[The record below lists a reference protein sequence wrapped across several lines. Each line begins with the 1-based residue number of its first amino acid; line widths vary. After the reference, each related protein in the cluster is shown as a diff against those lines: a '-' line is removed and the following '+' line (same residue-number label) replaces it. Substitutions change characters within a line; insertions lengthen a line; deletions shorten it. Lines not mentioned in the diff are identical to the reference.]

1 MTRMQCGSSAAAL
14 MLAFCLPLLSG
25 CDGFVYATH
34 AIGGELAIHGET
46 EPIDDV
52 LASGRLSEKED
63 EKLRLIVKA
72 RNFAGDVIGLNT
84 VNAYTTFYDTEGD
97 PLAFNLSAA
106 RRDALVP
113 YQWRFPLVGE
123 IPYLGFFDEQYMHE
137 VEDDLIADGFDTF
150 TYELDAYSTLG
161 LLEDPVRSTML
172 QRGKLSLS
180 ETIIHELLHNTIWRQ
195 NETVFNESLATFVGR
210 KGAIQFLQAEF
221 GEDSGWAELAVGYYA
236 DVDAVNVFLF
246 DLYNDLAAYYAR
258 PLTPEEKT
266 TGREAVYQAGRDRFV
281 DQVQPALN
289 YPDTFAGYADLP
301 TNNAWMLGHY
311 RYNLDLE
318 VFEAVYQAV
327 GGDWPAA
334 LDVYRAAAEARQD
347 PFEYLHAWLAEQA
360 D

>member
-1 MTRMQCGSSAAAL
+1 MRLPRYCLGAAAL
-14 MLAFCLPLLSG
+14 ALVVSLLLVAG

-34 AIGGELAIHGET
+34 AIGGELAIQGET

-52 LASGRLSEKED
+52 LASGRLSEEEE

-72 RNFAGDVIGLNT
+72 REFAATEIGLDAH
-84 VNAYTTFYDTEGD
+84 NAYTTFYDTEGD

-113 YQWRFPLVGE
+113 QTWRFPLVGE
-123 IPYLGFFDEQYMHE
+123 IPYLGFFDEQYMRE
-137 VEDDLIADGFDTF
+137 VEEDLIADGLDTF

-172 QRGKLSLS
+172 KRGKLSLA

-210 KGAIQFLQAEF
+210 KGAVQFLQAEF
-221 GEDSGWAELAVGYYA
+221 GADSGWAELAVGYYA
-236 DVDAVNVFLF
+236 DLDAVNRFLF
-246 DLYNDLAAYYAR
+246 DLYNDLAAYYGQ

-266 TGREAVYQAGRDRFV
+266 AGREAVYQAGRDRFV
-281 DQVQPALN
+281 SEVQPVLN
-289 YPDTFAGYADLP
+289 YPDTFAGYGDLP

-318 VFEAVYQAV
+318 VFEAVYEAV
-327 GGDWPAA
+327 GQDWSAA
-334 LDVYRAAAEARQD
+334 LDVYRAAAVARGD
-347 PFEYLHAWLAEQA
+347 PFEYLHDWLARHA
-360 D
+360 R